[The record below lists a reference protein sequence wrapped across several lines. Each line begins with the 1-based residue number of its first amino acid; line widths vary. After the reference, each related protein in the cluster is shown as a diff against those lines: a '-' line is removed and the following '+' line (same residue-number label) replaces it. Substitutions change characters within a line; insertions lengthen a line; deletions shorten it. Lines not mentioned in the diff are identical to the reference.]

1 MKDKNCPLPKP
12 VPEFPFI
19 DQQEHSVVHF
29 ILRESFDSVKQWVAT
44 INLED
49 LSLEY
54 KLYEN
59 AIKEPNTDMRLTTRL
74 RTEPCS
80 PASFASQAQPNDV
93 SPVQFYL
100 FANDFFERS

>member
-19 DQQEHSVVHF
+19 DQQEDSVVHF

-59 AIKEPNTDMRLTTRL
+59 AIKEPNTGYEVDNTFENRALL
-74 RTEPCS
+74 P
-80 PASFASQAQPNDV
+80 SQLCQSSA
-93 SPVQFYL
+93 
-100 FANDFFERS
+100 AE